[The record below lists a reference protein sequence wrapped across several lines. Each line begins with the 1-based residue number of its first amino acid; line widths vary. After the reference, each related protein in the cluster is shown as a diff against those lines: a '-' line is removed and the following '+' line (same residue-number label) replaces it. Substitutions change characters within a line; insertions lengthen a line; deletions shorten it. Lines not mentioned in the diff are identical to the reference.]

1 MLLPRNV
8 GRRILSIGVREIISL
23 KILAA
28 IEHQMGGEIPISKF
42 FDLIGGT
49 SAGGLVALG
58 LALRKWKVKDVL
70 SAFVTLSSK
79 AFTLHS
85 TWSVPQLWKE
95 Y

>member
-1 MLLPRNV
+1 
-8 GRRILSIGVREIISL
+8 
-23 KILAA
+23 
-28 IEHQMGGEIPISKF
+28 MGGEIPISKF